1 MTAIKRVKPVYLG
14 LGSNMGDREENLF
27 RAVKQLREKV
37 IIKELSSI
45 YETDPVGYEQQPK
58 FLNTVISGTT
68 ELNPFELLDFIKMVE
83 SVLGRVTNFQNGPR
97 PIDIDILFYNNIVL
111 NTPKIIIPHPRFAE
125 RAFVL
130 VPLEEIAPGLI
141 CPLRQK
147 KVSVLLAN
155 VVDRDGVKLVGKLK
169 ESDKIT
175 EGQVNSTQ

>member
-1 MTAIKRVKPVYLG
+1 MTSIKGVKLVFLG
-14 LGSNMGDREENLF
+14 LGSNMGDREGNLF

-68 ELNPFELLDFIKMVE
+68 ELNPFKLLDFIKRVE
-83 SVLGRVTNFQNGPR
+83 SVLGRLTNFQNGPR
-97 PIDIDILFYNNIVL
+97 SIDIDILFYNNIVL
-111 NTPKIIIPHPRFAE
+111 NTPKIIIPHPRLAE

-130 VPLEEIAPGLI
+130 VPLEEIAPDLI

-175 EGQVNSTQ
+175 EGQVNSAQ